1 MGTNSS
7 LKPALRGFFSFMGT
21 LGAAAAAAAARVGNP
36 DCDVGCLAAA
46 VDTVTV
52 ADADAGSFVVD
63 DVSLHLIR
71 GCLRSSSGL
80 DDTLVESPLS
90 ESNPFFLA
98 ASDDIIYK
106 SI

>member
-1 MGTNSS
+1 
-7 LKPALRGFFSFMGT
+7 MGT
-21 LGAAAAAAAARVGNP
+21 LGAAAAAAAAKVGNP
-36 DCDVGCLAAA
+36 DWDVGCLAAA

-63 DVSLHLIR
+63 DVSLHLIW

>member
-1 MGTNSS
+1 VSKNSVRVGLREAHVATDYLLVILTMGTNSS

-63 DVSLHLIR
+63 DVSLRL
-71 GCLRSSSGL
+71 
-80 DDTLVESPLS
+80 T
-90 ESNPFFLA
+90 
-98 ASDDIIYK
+98 
-106 SI
+106 